1 MKKNKKL
8 ISQKIP
14 RIGLL
19 QEAKIISIERKF
31 CFNSKY
37 SEKIVK
43 YRKCKKKKFKITAQK
58 LTFGKQIFK
67 IKLY

>member
-1 MKKNKKL
+1 MLDIFKKENANEKNKKL

-19 QEAKIISIERKF
+19 QEAKLISIERKF
-31 CFNSKY
+31 CFHSKY

-43 YRKCKKKKFKITAQK
+43 YRKCKKKKRNLKSQPRN
-58 LTFGKQIFK
+58 
-67 IKLY
+67 